1 MDHSSLNTFF
11 SNLTSILIFIF
22 CWDIKKT
29 WNFIHAT
36 FKLRC
41 CNDECKMIIGFSAT
55 WIFLWIQKYSRF
67 SISTQNRCTPP
78 AYHWNILYVLIF
90 FFNGSK
96 EKNILSWYF
105 PPASLLS
112 SSHQNQRFSLI
123 ADYLSSLSD
132 DWWSSHVNQDV
143 ANLPDCLHTC
153 SFVNLN
159 FVTDH
164 KFWIENPS
172 GDETFEM

>member
-1 MDHSSLNTFF
+1 MNISMNSEIFKIFNFHAKSL
-11 SNLTSILIFIF
+11 
-22 CWDIKKT
+22 
-29 WNFIHAT
+29 HAT
-36 FKLRC
+36 SLPLEYFIC
-41 CNDECKMIIGFSAT
+41 F
-55 WIFLWIQKYSRF
+55 
-67 SISTQNRCTPP
+67 
-78 AYHWNILYVLIF
+78 NI

-172 GDETFEM
+172 GDETFRMLTLHYNILPAEGNLNPVQGWFRSSSTPAKMTPWWSFVVFDSHEIFP